1 MKEKDDDDDDDK
13 EEEEEE
19 EEEERMI
26 GLLSVITLLYLS
38 IEFFMK
44 TCNKIFLSVNL
55 LAKNDM

>member
-1 MKEKDDDDDDDK
+1 MKEKDDDDDDK
-13 EEEEEE
+13 EE

-38 IEFFMK
+38 IEFLMK

-55 LAKNDM
+55 LAKNEM

>member
-1 MKEKDDDDDDDK
+1 MKEKDDDDDDK
-13 EEEEEE
+13 EE

-38 IEFFMK
+38 IEFLMK

-55 LAKNDM
+55 LAKNDMKFS

>member
-13 EEEEEE
+13 EE